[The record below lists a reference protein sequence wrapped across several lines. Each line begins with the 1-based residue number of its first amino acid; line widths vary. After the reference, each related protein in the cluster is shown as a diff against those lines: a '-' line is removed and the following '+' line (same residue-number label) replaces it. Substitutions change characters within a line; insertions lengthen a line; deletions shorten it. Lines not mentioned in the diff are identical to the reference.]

1 MQEYWESYVKQIDGH
16 KAMVSF
22 NAGVSDI
29 VPDTEYM
36 YVAFVKIKLN
46 KPKEDGLVIDEEADD
61 VGFIEDRLEMESLR
75 WRSGKYIGRIIS
87 QGEVNFIYYLKLN
100 FEWNDTVKAA
110 MDNFEEYTYESGS
123 RTDTEWEV
131 YQKLLFPSLKEWQII
146 ANHHSCDKLKEQ
158 GDNLMVDR
166 AIEHKAYF
174 SSEQDRQSFIDL
186 IEAENFTNQKDMEVP
201 FNKKIMY
208 GVQFYRWDIPFYYN
222 IDELTMKLI
231 DLSDTCNGNYDGW
244 ESSLVKI

>member
-1 MQEYWESYVKQIDGH
+1 MQEYWESYVKVVDGH

-36 YVAFVKIKLN
+36 YVAFVKVKLN
-46 KPKEDGLVIDEEADD
+46 NPKEDGLVTEEESND

-75 WRSGKYIGRIIS
+75 YRCGKYIGRIIS
-87 QGEVNFIYYLKLN
+87 QGEVSFIYYLKMD
-100 FEWNDTVKAA
+100 FEWKDTVQSA
-110 MDNFEEYTYESGS
+110 MSYFKEYTHELGS
-123 RTDTEWEV
+123 RTDMEWEV
-131 YQKLLFPSLKEWQII
+131 YQKLLFPSIKEWQII
-146 ANHHSCDKLKEQ
+146 ANHHSCNQLEKE
-158 GDNLMVDR
+158 GDNLKIDR

-174 SSEQDRQSFIDL
+174 NSEEDRQKFILL
-186 IEAENFTNQKDMEVP
+186 IEEEDFINQRDMEVP
-201 FNKKIMY
+201 FNNKIMY

-222 IDELTMKLI
+222 IDELTIKLI
-231 DLSDTCNGNYDGW
+231 DISDSCNGNYDGW